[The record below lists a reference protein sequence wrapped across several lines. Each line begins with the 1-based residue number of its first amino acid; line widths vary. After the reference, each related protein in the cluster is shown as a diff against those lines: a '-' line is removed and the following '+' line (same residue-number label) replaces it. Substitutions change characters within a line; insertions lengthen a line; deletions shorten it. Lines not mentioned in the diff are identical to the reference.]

1 VTAIGIDVGGTKCL
15 GVALDDTGVVVAEVR
30 EPTPSAPELVGLLAR
45 MWGDLGGNAPLGVGL
60 PGLITPAGVV
70 RASPNLRG
78 ARDIAVGPA
87 LREVLGT
94 AVHVDNDATCAA
106 LAEWRVGAARGTRDA
121 LMVTLGTG
129 IGGGIVMG
137 GRLQRGSHGFAGE
150 IGHMMVER
158 GGLECVCG
166 RRGCWE
172 RYASGS
178 ALRTLSGGRSG
189 EEVFASF
196 LAGDESSAGV
206 VSEWAG
212 WIAMGLASLTNI
224 CDPEVIVLGGGT
236 VDSVVPVM
244 EEVREKFSRALYSPE
259 HRTHPRL
266 ETAVLGARAGA
277 IGAAML
283 TEPGIG
289 LP

>member
-1 VTAIGIDVGGTKCL
+1 MTAIGIDVGGTKCL
-15 GVALDDTGVVVAEVR
+15 GVALDDTGAVVAEVR
-30 EPTPSAPELVGLLAR
+30 EPTPSAPELVWLLAR
-45 MWGDLGGNAPLGVGL
+45 MWGDLGGDAPLGVGL

-78 ARDIAVGPA
+78 ARDIAVGPG
-87 LREVLGT
+87 LREMLGA

-106 LAEWRVGAARGTRDA
+106 LAEWRVGAARGSRDA

-196 LAGDESSAGV
+196 LAGDESSAAV

-212 WIAMGLASLTNI
+212 WIATGLASLTNI

-236 VDSVVPVM
+236 VDSVGPVM

>member
-15 GVALDDTGVVVAEVR
+15 GVAVDDTGTVVAEVR
-30 EPTPSAPELVGLLAR
+30 EPTPTAPELVALLAR
-45 MWGDLGGNAPLGVGL
+45 MWRELGGDAPLGVGL
-60 PGLITPAGVV
+60 PGLVTPEGVV

-78 ARDIAVGPA
+78 AHDVPVGPG
-87 LREVLGT
+87 LREALGT
-94 AVHVDNDATCAA
+94 SVQVDNDATCAA
-106 LAEWRVGAARGTRDA
+106 LGEWRAGAARGARDA
-121 LMVTLGTG
+121 IMVTLGTG

-137 GRLQRGSHGFAGE
+137 GHLQRGSHGFAGE
-150 IGHMMVER
+150 IGHMMVDS

-196 LAGDESSAGV
+196 LAGDEAAAGV

-212 WIAMGLASLTNI
+212 WIATGLASLTNI

-236 VDSVVPVM
+236 VDSVGPVM
-244 EEVREKFSRALYSPE
+244 DEVRDRFSRALYSPE

-283 TEPGIG
+283 TDPGIG